1 MVILKLQNW
10 VNLID
15 YYWKRCSSSAEQI
28 EKIFFSSQTHFGFI
42 NSGSKMLSFGEIAI
56 CLGWGKKRFLPH
68 CMCAFFLRSSLR
80 RRLFSSLIAASIC
93 IAMFSSNL
101 TLDIF
106 LLDKITLHD
115 VSSSS
120 SSPVLNHIAINAAGY

>member
-1 MVILKLQNW
+1 MFGSSTIFHFQICSIILAVCLQKIKEKL
-10 VNLID
+10 
-15 YYWKRCSSSAEQI
+15 
-28 EKIFFSSQTHFGFI
+28 FSFQPHFGFI
-42 NSGSKMLSFGEIAI
+42 NLGSKMLSFGEIAI
-56 CLGWGKKRFLPH
+56 CLRGKWFLPR
-68 CMCAFFLRSSLR
+68 CMCASFLRSSLR

>member
-1 MVILKLQNW
+1 MFGSSIIFHFQICSIILAVCLQKIKEKL
-10 VNLID
+10 
-15 YYWKRCSSSAEQI
+15 
-28 EKIFFSSQTHFGFI
+28 FSFQPHFGFI
-42 NSGSKMLSFGEIAI
+42 NLGSKMLSFGEIAI
-56 CLGWGKKRFLPH
+56 CLGGKWFLPR
-68 CMCAFFLRSSLR
+68 CMCASFLRSSLR